1 MAWHGAGNGNRENRN
16 GYWAL
21 DGRRQKNLLLKTSP
35 KLDADIPTY
44 PLRSMIPKCQG
55 DLGSDTDQQIRSHE
69 IGYRGSQMEL
79 GEFVW
84 STLGKMRRLLGAVFL
99 GQSIIIKVFLPPT
112 HSSCGSFS
120 NFCFQFSIIFG

>member
-44 PLRSMIPKCQG
+44 PLQSMIPKCQG
-55 DLGSDTDQQIRSHE
+55 DLGSDTDQQIRSH
-69 IGYRGSQMEL
+69 
-79 GEFVW
+79 
-84 STLGKMRRLLGAVFL
+84 
-99 GQSIIIKVFLPPT
+99 
-112 HSSCGSFS
+112 
-120 NFCFQFSIIFG
+120 